1 MQFATF
7 FFHGKIRKNISL
19 SSTQLVQ
26 KVLKVS
32 LSFAMTSRTK
42 ETHIWIYMHAAWK
55 GFTFLFAVNGSTA
68 SFDTSNMVCLVVVED
83 GENDIFGI

>member
-42 ETHIWIYMHAAWK
+42 ETMHAAWK